1 MAEAQ
6 PKPVM
11 GPVKGVVLDESFLF
25 SVSDD
30 NDQNSTHLQ
39 PAAEKMLLRLQ
50 YSNLHIG
57 ISYKEDLCSQ
67 KEALIQHVAVLYT
80 LQLVKFDVS
89 CPEHTLQATSSA
101 WDVTSD
107 TCVFV
112 TSKLDEVICRNI
124 CSQGWTV
131 VLQGL
136 ENTVS
141 NMSGV
146 TTIHKLQDLL
156 ITLSHLNKMALGDSI
171 ITVGY
176 VMKWTREKDFLK
188 RGAFPTI
195 PTNNGLTF
203 ISIDL
208 DLPLISQLQTVDVV
222 LHKATDEI
230 SSIDEGQLFS
240 ISKGVTFSEGMQ
252 QLKRCMK
259 HLHYFLIDPLENII
273 PLLDRDAIQNILQDL
288 VEINTPGNCRIRAP
302 HYLKVSNFDEPD
314 LVEKLDQAQLS
325 LPAIVKPQIACGV
338 SNAHTMAVVFKM
350 EEFVELPVPLPS
362 VIQEYIDHG
371 SIVYKFYVLGERVFH
386 AVRKSTPNAAS
397 LLLSSGNKC
406 SSAVI
411 FDSLKSL
418 PVDSTGNLT
427 SDSDEVKLDLDI
439 VTSAA
444 MWMRGKLHLTIFGF
458 DVVIQAG
465 TRDHVIV
472 DINYLPSFKEIP
484 NETAIPAFWE
494 AIQSSYKSYKS
505 SSEQGSSSTPLHQ
518 I

>member
-6 PKPVM
+6 PKSVM
-11 GPVKGVVLDESFLF
+11 GPVKGVVLDESLLF

-30 NDQNSTHLQ
+30 NDQNSAHLQ

-50 YSNLHIG
+50 YSKLHIG
-57 ISYKEDLCSQ
+57 ISYKEGLCSQ

-80 LQLVKFDVS
+80 LQLVKFGVS

-101 WDVTSD
+101 WDVTPD

-141 NMSGV
+141 NISGV

-156 ITLSHLNKMALGDSI
+156 ITLSRLNKMALGDSI

-176 VMKWTREKDFLK
+176 VMKWSREKDFLK

-195 PTNNGLTF
+195 PTSNGLTF

-208 DLPLISQLQTVDVV
+208 DLPLISQLRTVDIV

-240 ISKGVTFSEGMQ
+240 ISKGVTFSQGMQ
-252 QLKRCMK
+252 QLERCMK
-259 HLHYFLIDPLENII
+259 HSHYFLIDPLENII
-273 PLLDRDAIQNILQDL
+273 PLVDRDAIQNILQDL
-288 VEINTPGNCRIRAP
+288 VKINTPGRCRIRAP

-314 LVEKLDQAQLS
+314 LVEKLDQAQLA
-325 LPAIVKPQIACGV
+325 LPAIVKPQVACGV
-338 SNAHTMAVVFKM
+338 SSAHTMAVVFKM

-386 AVRKSTPNAAS
+386 AVRRSTPNAAS
-397 LLLSSGNKC
+397 LLLSSGNEC

-411 FDSLKSL
+411 FDSLNSL
-418 PVDSTGNLT
+418 PVNSTGNLT

-444 MWMRGKLHLTIFGF
+444 MWLRAKLHLTIFGF

-465 TRDHVIV
+465 TQDHVIV

-494 AIQSSYKSYKS
+494 AIQGSYKSYKS
-505 SSEQGSSSTPLHQ
+505 SGEQAADDKN
-518 I
+518 